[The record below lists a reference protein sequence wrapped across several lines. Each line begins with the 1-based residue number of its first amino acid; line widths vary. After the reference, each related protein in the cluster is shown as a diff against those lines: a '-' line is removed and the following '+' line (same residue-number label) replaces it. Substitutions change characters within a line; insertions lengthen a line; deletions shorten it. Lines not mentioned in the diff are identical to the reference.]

1 VAGAYLPARP
11 SALHLSQLLAMDG
24 LRLLVIVAILLVA
37 AFTAI
42 REYFVQIAVVLGLIV
57 LVIGIYYGLTYLR
70 ARRRA

>member
-1 VAGAYLPARP
+1 
-11 SALHLSQLLAMDG
+11 MDG